1 MDLPFNYL
9 HIKNML
15 NLTLFGDLN
24 ADENFRKYKYI
35 SIRPD
40 YIDYYQEF
48 KKEVLLDNKFLKYHI
63 KQYLSIVSKHEK
75 LEIVRILNDNI
86 ELAYAAYLLQT
97 INQAKNNRITTDLD
111 FESEVKLYLDS
122 LESVPTFLT
131 IFFQQHFLNFA
142 HVRIEDYK
150 NHKLN
155 REEYFSLLNK
165 YLHPQTEVF

>member
-63 KQYLSIVSKHEK
+63 KQYLSIVSNHEK
-75 LEIVRILNDNI
+75 TEIVKLLNNNL
-86 ELAYAAYLLQT
+86 ELAYAAYLLHT
-97 INQAKNNRITTDLD
+97 INQAKDNRVSTDLD
-111 FESEVKLYLDS
+111 FESEIKLYFDS
-122 LESVPTFLT
+122 LESVPTFLI

-142 HVRIEDYK
+142 HVRIED
-150 NHKLN
+150 
-155 REEYFSLLNK
+155 
-165 YLHPQTEVF
+165 